1 MPLPV
6 PAPVDPV
13 ALKKIHFY
21 ELLCEAER
29 LAVELYREESI
40 ALSVL
45 RKNHEPIRFYDG
57 FAHCR
62 AWGKSL
68 DFPTLSQRCIVEV
81 MWEPWQ
87 GSSERVVRLPIETIL
102 ERAGLNPNTP
112 IQKFF
117 RDQKRKRVHPAL
129 GYLLH
134 FTKEIGWMGPPES
147 PAPSPS

>member
-1 MPLPV
+1 MSLPV
-6 PAPVDPV
+6 PAPASPL
-13 ALKKIHFY
+13 AEKKIRYFQV
-21 ELLCEAER
+21 LIEAER

-62 AWGKSL
+62 AWGKSF
-68 DFPTLSQRCIVEV
+68 DFPTLAQRCIIEV

-87 GSSERVVRLPIETIL
+87 GSSERVVKIPIQTIL
-102 ERAGLNPNTP
+102 ERAGLNQNTP
-112 IQKFF
+112 ILKFF
-117 RDQKRKRVHPAL
+117 RDQKRKKINPAV

-134 FTKEIGWMGPPES
+134 FSREVGWMGPPES
-147 PAPSPS
+147 PEGKS